1 MTLDNQEDFKFIDGP
16 EVPPAIKPM
25 TELHDKLVKGY
36 NDRRELKLPKLI
48 QSLEKRLSRQ
58 AEELVELENII
69 QSSNGKLASVLAVFR
84 EIMNA
89 DNTSDE
95 TKEIIIDRL
104 QEVAV

>member
-1 MTLDNQEDFKFIDGP
+1 MTEFQLIDGP

-36 NDRRELKLPKLI
+36 NDEQEIKLPKLI
-48 QSLEKRLSRQ
+48 QSMENRLSRQ
-58 AEELVELENII
+58 VEELVSLENMI
-69 QSSNGKLASVLAVFR
+69 QSSNGKLTAVLAVFR

-95 TKEIIIDRL
+95 TKDIIMDRL
-104 QEVAV
+104 QQVAV